1 MTTSMIKWHYEVR
14 YPVPV
19 SLGSDGFID
28 WEERIEKCEIC
39 LPDSIEDPAS
49 FLKKTADDD
58 QINIIDFGCFVN
70 VDS

>member
-1 MTTSMIKWHYEVR
+1 MTASMIKWYFQVR

-28 WEERIEKCEIC
+28 WEERIEQCEIC
-39 LPDSIEDPAS
+39 LPDSIEDPAT

-58 QINIIDFGCFVN
+58 QVNIIDFISFVN
-70 VDS
+70 PDS